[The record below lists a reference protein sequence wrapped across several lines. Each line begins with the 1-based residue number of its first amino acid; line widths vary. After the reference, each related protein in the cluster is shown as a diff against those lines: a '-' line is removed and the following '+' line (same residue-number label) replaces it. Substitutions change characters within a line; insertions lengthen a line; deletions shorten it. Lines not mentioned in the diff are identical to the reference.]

1 MMIVLELL
9 AFRVPA
15 LRAYFAAVLKFMYDA
30 DVLSEKT
37 ILRWES
43 HTLKHRFSC
52 LTEKFVKELKEA
64 AEPMIVWLNEAPV
77 SGEEEEED
85 EDEDEKPI
93 YNPLNLPL
101 GWDGKPIPYWLY
113 KQYGLDKE
121 YKCEICGNQSYWGR
135 RAFDM
140 HFQEWRHH
148 NGMRCLGIPN
158 TKHFHDITKIE
169 DAKNRRNDGCVTCS
183 VCKD

>member
-77 SGEEEEED
+77 SGEEEEGEED
-85 EDEDEKPI
+85 EDEDE
-93 YNPLNLPL
+93 
-101 GWDGKPIPYWLY
+101 D
-113 KQYGLDKE
+113 E
-121 YKCEICGNQSYWGR
+121 
-135 RAFDM
+135 
-140 HFQEWRHH
+140 
-148 NGMRCLGIPN
+148 NGEGEEN
-158 TKHFHDITKIE
+158 ENEEENE
-169 DAKNRRNDGCVTCS
+169 DD
-183 VCKD
+183 DEDDDDEDDDEDEDDDDDDDDDDDEEDDE